1 MTECVRQLS
10 FGFLGQ
16 RKVVGEFSG
25 GNLSSDGG
33 LMLVAEADRALGLT
47 AALARVLPDHRDP
60 TKVVHGLDEL
70 LAQRVYQ
77 IACGYEDCNDA
88 DDLRRDPVL
97 KTSIGRLPETDPD
110 LASQPTLSRF
120 ENRVTRTQLLRM
132 AKLFVELFVAQH
144 RSRAPQTIV
153 VDFDPTDDPA
163 HGQQQLAL
171 FNGFYDEHCYL
182 PLIVTAQVDGGAHE
196 LLVAMLRPGNVHAS
210 REALAVLK
218 RLVRRFREAWP
229 EVRIVFRGD
238 NGFGVPDIYDW
249 CDENRVF
256 YTINLAENS
265 RLLALAE
272 PYLERARAEYEETGE
287 KVRRLYAVSYAAK
300 DWVRER
306 RVLVKAEVSAEG
318 ENPRFV
324 VTNFP
329 DDDPEAQYDFYAL
342 RGDAENRIKELK
354 NDLKIDRTSCHR
366 FVANQFRVLLHA
378 AAFVLLSYLRRQLRG
393 TPLAEAQASTLQRHL
408 LKLGVRVRETVRRV
422 WLYFAS
428 NCPVGRLWGP
438 LLVRLRA
445 GPTGQLA

>member
-10 FGFLGQ
+10 FGFLGT
-16 RKVVGEFSG
+16 KGVVGEFSG

-47 AALARVLPDHRDP
+47 AALARVLPDGRDP
-60 TKVVHGLDEL
+60 TKVIHGLDEL

-88 DDLRRDPVL
+88 DDLRYDPVL
-97 KTSIGRLPETDPD
+97 KTAIGRRPETDPD
-110 LASQPTLSRF
+110 LASQPTLSRL

-132 AKLFVELFVAQH
+132 AKVFVELFVAQH

-153 VDFDPTDDPA
+153 LDFDPTDDPT
-163 HGQQQLAL
+163 HGQQQFAA
-171 FNGFYDEHCYL
+171 FHGFYDEHCYL
-182 PLIVTAQVDGGAHE
+182 PLIVTAQVDGGPHE

-210 REALAVLK
+210 HCALAVLT

-238 NGFGVPDIYDW
+238 NGFGVPEIYDG
-249 CDENRVF
+249 CEENDVR
-256 YTINLAENS
+256 YTINLAQNP

-272 PYLERARAEYEETGE
+272 PYLGRARAEYEETGE
-287 KVRRLYAVSYAAK
+287 KVRRVYAVTYAAK
-300 DWVRER
+300 DWSRSR
-306 RVLVKAEVSAEG
+306 RVLIKAEVSADG
-318 ENPRFV
+318 DNPRFV
-324 VTNFP
+324 VTNLP
-329 DDDPEAQYDFYAL
+329 DGDPEAQYDFYGL
-342 RGDAENRIKELK
+342 RGDVENRIKEIKL
-354 NDLKIDRTSCHR
+354 DLKLDRTSCHR

-378 AAFVLLSYLRRQLRG
+378 AAFVLLSYLRGQLRG
-393 TPLAEAQASTLQRHL
+393 TRLAEAQAGTLQRHL

-428 NCPVGRLWGP
+428 NCPVRDLWGP
-438 LLVRLRA
+438 LLIRLRA
-445 GPTGQLA
+445 GPTGHPA